1 MTLPA
6 ISKIVLTGILLAT
19 FSSASLAIDS
29 VSAEVASGNKSQ
41 IYRLGA
47 QWNMDGSLAR
57 SATSEIWGYWDLTG
71 AVWRENKYQN
81 EEGATQ
87 NFIDIGFTPTG
98 RWQQLNH
105 QGAYFEAGL
114 GPHLNSQVY
123 DNNHRALSTHLQF
136 GTALGVG
143 YVMPCGLDLGLKI
156 THFSNGGIKHPNNGV
171 NLAILKV
178 GYKF

>member
-1 MTLPA
+1 MSKQAATNTLLIGA
-6 ISKIVLTGILLAT
+6 LLAA
-19 FSSASLAIDS
+19 FSSAALAVDS

-41 IYRLGA
+41 LYRLGA
-47 QWNMDGSLAR
+47 QWNMDGALAR
-57 SATSEIWGYWDLTG
+57 SASSEIWGFWDLTG

-87 NFIDIGFTPTG
+87 TFVDIGLTPTA

-105 QGAYFEAGL
+105 HGAYLEAGL
-114 GPHLNSQVY
+114 GPHLNSRVY

-136 GTALGVG
+136 GTTLGVG
-143 YVMPCGLDLGLKI
+143 YVLPGGVDLGLKI

-171 NLAILKV
+171 NLAIIRV
-178 GYKF
+178 GYQF

>member
-1 MTLPA
+1 MIQPSAVRAL
-6 ISKIVLTGILLAT
+6 LTGVLLAA
-19 FSSASLAIDS
+19 FSNASLAVDS

-41 IYRLGA
+41 IYRVGA
-47 QWNMDGSLAR
+47 QWNMDGALAR
-57 SATSEIWGYWDLTG
+57 SATSEIWGFWDATA
-71 AVWRENKYQN
+71 AVWRENKFQN
-81 EEGATQ
+81 VEGATD
-87 NFIDIGFTPTG
+87 NFIDLGFTPTG

-105 QGAYFEAGL
+105 QGAYLEAGL
-114 GPHLNSQVY
+114 GPHLNSKVY

-143 YVMPCGLDLGLKI
+143 YVMPGGLDLGLKI

-171 NLAILKV
+171 NLAVLKV